1 MFKSMRKLVLST
13 AIAGLAWSGAAYANE
28 LKELN
33 FGIISTES
41 SQNLRSTWEPF
52 LAAMSE
58 QTGMEIK
65 AFFAPDYAGIVQGM
79 RFNKVDVAWY
89 GNKSAME
96 AVDRAGGEV
105 FMQTVAADG
114 APGYWSLLIAHKDS
128 PINSVED
135 MLRGAKELNFGNG
148 DPNSTSGFL
157 VPSYY
162 VFAQNNVDPKNI
174 FKRTLNASHE
184 VNALSVANKQV
195 DVATFNSEG
204 LERLE
209 VTHPDKAKALKV
221 IWKSPLIPADPIVWR
236 KNLPE
241 ATKQKLLDF
250 FTNYGDQPG
259 EMEVLNGL
267 QWGKFQAS
275 TDDQLL
281 PIRQLELFKTRSQV
295 AADTTLSDS
304 ERREKLAGI
313 DADLEKLAARLAALE
328 QKVASAGSA
337 Q

>member
-13 AIAGLAWSGAAYANE
+13 AVASLAWSGAAQANE
-28 LKELN
+28 PKELN

-41 SQNLRSTWEPF
+41 SQNLKAQWDPF

-58 QTGMEIK
+58 RTGMEIK

-79 RFNKVDVAWY
+79 RFDKVDVAWY

-96 AVDRAGGEV
+96 AVDRAGGEI

-114 APGYWSLLIAHKDS
+114 SPGYWSLLIAHKDS
-128 PINSVED
+128 PVNSVED
-135 MLRGAKELNFGNG
+135 MLQNAKNLTFGNG

-157 VPSYY
+157 VPGYY
-162 VFAQNNVDPKNI
+162 VFAQNNVEPKEI

-195 DVATFNSEG
+195 DVATFNTEG

-209 VTHPDKAKALKV
+209 ITNPDKAKELKIV
-221 IWKSPLIPADPIVWR
+221 WKSPLIPADPIVWR

-241 ATKQKLLDF
+241 ETKKKINDF
-250 FTNYGDQPG
+250 FTNYGANEA
-259 EMEVLNGL
+259 EMAVLNNL
-267 QWGKFQAS
+267 QWGRFRAS
-275 TDDQLL
+275 DNDQLL

-304 ERREKLAGI
+304 ERQEKLASI
-313 DADLEKLAARLAALE
+313 DADLEKLAARMAALDK
-328 QKVASAGSA
+328 KVASA